1 MRPGPHE
8 APGRIQHAVCTR
20 AAGVLGGHAIDLSS
34 GVIAL
39 MDDKPLLPGQW
50 IDDLPEP
57 LETVEDVE
65 DLFARVDK
73 LKAARL
79 EAAILRASKN

>member
-1 MRPGPHE
+1 M
-8 APGRIQHAVCTR
+8 AC
-20 AAGVLGGHAIDLSS
+20 
-34 GVIAL
+34 

-65 DLFARVDK
+65 ELFRMVEEK
-73 LKAARL
+73 KAK
-79 EAAILRASKN
+79 LRADAIERANRN

>member
-1 MRPGPHE
+1 MFL
-8 APGRIQHAVCTR
+8 GRLLR
-20 AAGVLGGHAIDLSS
+20 GHPIEPRS
-34 GVIAL
+34 GIMPY

-57 LETVEDVE
+57 LETEADVK
-65 DLFARVDK
+65 DLFERVDK

-79 EAAILRASKN
+79 AEAIRKSDQN

>member
-1 MRPGPHE
+1 MFL
-8 APGRIQHAVCTR
+8 GRL
-20 AAGVLGGHAIDLSS
+20 LGAHAIDPSS
-34 GVIAL
+34 GIIFS

-57 LETVEDVE
+57 LETEADVE

-73 LKAARL
+73 LKAARI
-79 EAAILRASKN
+79 EDAILRASKN

>member
-1 MRPGPHE
+1 MPY
-8 APGRIQHAVCTR
+8 
-20 AAGVLGGHAIDLSS
+20 
-34 GVIAL
+34 

-57 LETVEDVE
+57 LETEADVK
-65 DLFARVDK
+65 DLFERVDK

-79 EAAILRASKN
+79 AEAIRKSDQN

>member
-1 MRPGPHE
+1 
-8 APGRIQHAVCTR
+8 
-20 AAGVLGGHAIDLSS
+20 
-34 GVIAL
+34 

-65 DLFARVDK
+65 ELMRMVEEK
-73 LKAARL
+73 KAEL
-79 EAAILRASKN
+79 LTAAILRASKN